1 MSRIHRG
8 DCLASQGVNFL
19 ETTVTLKTRLS
30 VRQASRYSWTSTLIS
45 ELFVCFLGLKL
56 SDPDR
61 HALIVPASGN
71 APKNLL
77 IASWMR
83 RQSCPPDRPARGQ
96 VFARATAFCEDGNG
110 MRGGGRRLRLKSLSD
125 GSVEHP
131 GLRVVGRSG

>member
-83 RQSCPPDRPARGQ
+83 RQSFRQTDQRVARYSRVQPPSAKMVTG
-96 VFARATAFCEDGNG
+96 CEGAAG
-110 MRGGGRRLRLKSLSD
+110 ACA
-125 GSVEHP
+125 
-131 GLRVVGRSG
+131 